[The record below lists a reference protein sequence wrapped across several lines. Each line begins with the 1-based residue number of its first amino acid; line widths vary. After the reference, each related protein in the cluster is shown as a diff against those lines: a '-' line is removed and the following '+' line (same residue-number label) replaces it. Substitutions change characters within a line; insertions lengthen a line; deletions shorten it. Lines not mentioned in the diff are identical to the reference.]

1 MELSP
6 SYDLM
11 STIIHTPNERDT
23 ALELFD
29 KDFDLAYYATYGHY
43 SRMEFIEF
51 AKRLGIV
58 EVRYMR
64 IIEEFFDKKG
74 QVFPMIEGALL
85 SNAAKQFLSEN
96 LQSRLRRLQ

>member
-11 STIIHTPNERDT
+11 STIIHTPNESDT

-29 KDFDLAYYATYGHY
+29 KDIDLAYYATYGHY
-43 SRMEFIEF
+43 GRIEFIEF

-58 EVRYMR
+58 EIRYLR
-64 IIEEFFDKKG
+64 IIEEFFEKKA

-85 SNAAKQFLSEN
+85 SNAAKQFFSEN
-96 LQSRLRRLQ
+96 LQSRLERLK